1 MANVFTTFASD
12 QNDARTNQAEAP
24 NLKQSGGNLHF
35 IQVKK
40 TAYTAATADP
50 LYLVRLPKGSRLIPQ
65 LCSVDYGDPGDA
77 CTGSIGY
84 FTAQVDTPVVVDV
97 DAFGTALA
105 LGNAAGRKFFS
116 EAGTIGV
123 DFLTPVT
130 FTTDVWI
137 VVTWTTVT
145 SGASHTQTWN
155 LAYTLG

>member
-1 MANVFTTFASD
+1 
-12 QNDARTNQAEAP
+12 
-24 NLKQSGGNLHF
+24 L
-35 IQVKK
+35 QVTK
-40 TAYTAATADP
+40 TGYTAATADP
-50 LYLVRLPKGSRLIPQ
+50 LYLARLPKGARLIPQ
-65 LCSVDYGDPGDA
+65 LCSVDYGAPASTA

-84 FTAQVDTPVVVDV
+84 FTTADTPVVVDV

-105 LGNAAGRKFFS
+105 LGSAAGRKFLS

-145 SGASHTQTWN
+145 GASSHTQNWN

>member
-1 MANVFTTFASD
+1 MANVFSD
-12 QNDARTNQAEAP
+12 LATLQLAAVTDLSQAP
-24 NLKQSGGNLHF
+24 NLKSYGGNLHF
-35 IQVKK
+35 AQVRK

-50 LYLVRLPKGSRLIPQ
+50 LYLMRLPKGARLVPS

-84 FTAQVDTPVVVDV
+84 FTDADTPVVVDV

-105 LGNAAGRKFFS
+105 LGNAAGRKTFS

-123 DFLTPVT
+123 DFLTPVS
-130 FTTDVWI
+130 FTQDVWI

-155 LAYTLG
+155 LAYTLA

>member
-1 MANVFTTFASD
+1 MANVFSNLATA
-12 QNDARTNQAEAP
+12 QNTAVTNGADRP
-24 NLKQSGGNLHF
+24 SLPTYGGTLHF
-35 IQVKK
+35 AQVQK

-50 LYLVRLPKGSRLIPQ
+50 LYLMRLPKGARLIPQ

-84 FTAQVDTPVVVDV
+84 FTTAETPVVVDV

-105 LGNAAGRKFFS
+105 LGSAAGRKEFS
-116 EAGTIGV
+116 EAGTKGV

-145 SGASHTQTWN
+145 SGVSHAQNWN
-155 LAYTLG
+155 LAYTLA